1 MAYSVVDT
9 PPDYSSAHGDIICT
23 VYDDNYTQVNYRYVA
38 NVYVGDDLITRLKSV
53 PDPVTGLGI
62 FNFGMIYRNYV
73 NSNLYGVNF
82 SAGNLILNSLYY
94 YALEMH
100 IEWGYE
106 YGTSLENNDIG
117 IETTRGINITN
128 HYNGRLFGTNKTIL
142 QNYSNNALSNRPYE
156 TSMYNAIKKNNYTYD
171 HKFLVGFWYNYDAE
185 LRLDIRLIS
194 YNSSN
199 VQTGISFFSVGTS
212 EFIKFYELDLSPSVL
227 NDYAN
232 IINSSTKYI
241 TIRLQRTEVSTG
253 DQYDVLK
260 DYKINLKCENR
271 YNPITLVWLN
281 KLGTY
286 DSFTFPK
293 VSKKSYN
300 VTKKNYNQLEYFIDD
315 YDGKAKYFNGD
326 IGNDNKPTYNVN
338 FKESRIL
345 NTDIIDEATYAW
357 LNELLISPLVYMQSD
372 YYNVMADTDTSNYLI
387 PITITDSTFNFK
399 TKAVERQFNLTL
411 KIEFGDTLN
420 AQYR

>member
-1 MAYSVVDT
+1 MAYSIVDT
-9 PPDYSSAHGDIICT
+9 PPNYSSAHGDIICT

-38 NVYVGDDLITRLKSV
+38 DVYVGDQLITRLKSV

-73 NSNLYGVNF
+73 DSNLYDANF
-82 SAGNLILNSLYY
+82 STGDLILNSLYY

-117 IETTRGINITN
+117 VETTRGINIAN
-128 HYNGRLFGTNKTIL
+128 HYNGRLFGTNRTIL
-142 QNYSNNALSNRPYE
+142 PNYSNNALSNRPYE
-156 TSMYNAIKKNNYTYD
+156 TSMYNAIKKNSYVNDY
-171 HKFLVGFWYNYDAE
+171 KFLVGFWYNYNPT
-185 LRLDIRLIS
+185 LRLDIHLRA

-199 VQTGISFFSVGTS
+199 SQTGGSFFPVGTS
-212 EFIKFYELDLSPSVL
+212 QFIKFYQLDLSPSVL

-232 IINSSTKYI
+232 IINSTTKYI
-241 TIRLQRTEVSTG
+241 IIDLQRTEVSTG
-253 DQYDVLK
+253 DQYDLLK
-260 DYKINLKCENR
+260 SYKINLKCENR
-271 YNPITLVWLN
+271 YNPITLIWLN

-300 VTKKNYNQLEYFIDD
+300 ITKKNYNQLEYYIGSG
-315 YDGKAKYFNGD
+315 DGIAHYYNGD

-345 NTDIIDEATYAW
+345 NTDMIDEATYTW

-372 YYNVMADTDTSNYLI
+372 YYDVMADNDTSNYLI
-387 PITITDSTFNFK
+387 PITVTDSTFNFK